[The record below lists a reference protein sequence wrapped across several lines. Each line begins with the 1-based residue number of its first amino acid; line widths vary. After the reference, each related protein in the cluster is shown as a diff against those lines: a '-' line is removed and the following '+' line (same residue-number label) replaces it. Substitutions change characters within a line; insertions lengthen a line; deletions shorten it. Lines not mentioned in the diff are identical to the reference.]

1 MHTHTVPFPSPSSLP
16 LPPPS
21 FPFAPVQAAD
31 AQAAL
36 TKIKDRHEDLK
47 ELEKSLLELHEMF
60 TDMAILVEEQGWL
73 VAGRR

>member
-1 MHTHTVPFPSPSSLP
+1 M
-16 LPPPS
+16 
-21 FPFAPVQAAD
+21 QAAD